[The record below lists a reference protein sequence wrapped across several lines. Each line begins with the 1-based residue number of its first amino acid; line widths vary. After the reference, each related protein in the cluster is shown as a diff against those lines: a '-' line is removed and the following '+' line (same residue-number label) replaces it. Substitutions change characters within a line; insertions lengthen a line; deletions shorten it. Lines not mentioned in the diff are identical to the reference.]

1 MDLDSFSFFCVG
13 LECDTEDEAW
23 STWKA
28 EARTYFKWIKG
39 KKIWRTLPEVFK
51 QQIFSENKTVYIVK
65 ARVIALDELPDGFFE
80 AEIDGPY
87 KTNQKDFTE
96 EALALKI

>member
-1 MDLDSFSFFCVG
+1 MDSDSFSFFCVG

-65 ARVIALDELPDGFFE
+65 ASVLPRLVLGVSSMALVFTF
-80 AEIDGPY
+80 GPI
-87 KTNQKDFTE
+87 
-96 EALALKI
+96 KIH